1 MITIPEL
8 LQKKKRKEKIVM
20 LTAYDYPLA
29 KLVEQAGV
37 DMILVGDSGGMVQH
51 GYATTI
57 PVTMGEMLMMVKAV
71 RRGAPQTFIIADLP
85 FLSYQVSTHQAVR
98 NAGRLVKEGGADA
111 VKLEGGLRMADKVR
125 AITDAG
131 IAVQG
136 HIGLTPQNAV
146 QLGGLRMQGKTHDA
160 AKALI
165 EDALAL
171 QVAGIFS
178 LILEAIPVKLA
189 IYITAKLLV
198 ATIGTG
204 SGAGCDGQNLITPDM
219 LGYYDVFCPRYVKRY
234 ADVNAVIRDAL
245 RRYKED
251 VTAGVF
257 PGPEHTYAL
266 KDETFFEQLFSDID
280 GAEALDELPNQAVL
294 SARTAS

>member
-37 DMILVGDSGGMVQH
+37 DMILVGDSGGMVQL
-51 GYATTI
+51 GYTTTI
-57 PVTMGEMLMMVKAV
+57 PVTMGEMLTMVKAV
-71 RRGAPQTFIIADLP
+71 RRGAPRTFIIADLP
-85 FLSYQVSTHQAVR
+85 FLSYQVSARQAVR

-111 VKLEGGLRMADKVR
+111 VKLEGGVRMIDRVR

-146 QLGGLRMQGKTHDA
+146 QLGGFRVQGKTPDA

-165 EDALAL
+165 EDAMAL
-171 QVAGIFS
+171 QGAGIFS
-178 LILEAIPVKLA
+178 LILEAIPVTLA
-189 IYITAKLLV
+189 NFITAKIAV
-198 ATIGTG
+198 PTIGTG

-219 LGYYDVFCPRYVKRY
+219 LGQYDVFCPKYVKRY
-234 ADVNAVIRDAL
+234 ADVSAVISDAL
-245 RRYKED
+245 KRYKEE
-251 VTAGVF
+251 VCAAVF
-257 PGPEHTYAL
+257 PGPEHTYSV
-266 KDETFFEQLFSDID
+266 KDETFFTQLFSDMD
-280 GAEALDELPNQAVL
+280 ADALDHAPDEAVL
-294 SARTAS
+294 LGQTAS